1 MKCSVFIRVLYIK
14 NIIAKKSTILELER
28 VQNMVGRF
36 ILQVPAST
44 SRALAWIDAGLMP
57 MQYRIYMRQAG
68 FIYDIFKTKNNPTLL
83 KILREQLNNPSDPWT
98 KSWLKIEK
106 TVGNIFSYKKK
117 QVLLKLQLHKKQ

>member
-1 MKCSVFIRVLYIK
+1 
-14 NIIAKKSTILELER
+14 
-28 VQNMVGRF
+28 MVGRF

-117 QVLLKLQLHKKQ
+117 QLLQAAVTQKAVAFVMNVKRQHSTLNTTPQPWTLV

>member
-1 MKCSVFIRVLYIK
+1 
-14 NIIAKKSTILELER
+14 
-28 VQNMVGRF
+28 MVGRF

-68 FIYDIFKTKNNPTLL
+68 FIYDIFKTKNNPTML